1 MARYLRQ
8 LAEQAIRPANALR
21 SAATAAFAPEPAA
34 QADEADP
41 VVTPTLATDARSAEA
56 GVLNPGSLRTV
67 AVSPG
72 SPSKSPDAGPAA
84 AAAITAASKHPA
96 PVVDDHAPAAM
107 TARAPAQ
114 PAAARGAAAISNRRA
129 APVESGDRPAQ
140 GEQAARA
147 SAEPSSPPAG
157 TTLTPAPRPARENQ
171 ARPAATRARA
181 EPAAAQP
188 PDIHIHIGRIEL
200 TAAAP
205 AAAAKLTAA
214 PGARPMT
221 LDAYLR
227 QRGRKAP

>member
-8 LAEQAIRPANALR
+8 LAEQAIRPPNALR
-21 SAATAAFAPEPAA
+21 SAAAAAFAPEPPAP
-34 QADEADP
+34 ADEADP
-41 VVTPTLATDARSAEA
+41 VATPALATEPRTAEA
-56 GVLNPGSLRTV
+56 WVLNPRSLPTV
-67 AVSPG
+67 AVWPD
-72 SPSKSPDAGPAA
+72 SPSKSPDPRPAA
-84 AAAITAASKHPA
+84 TAAITAASNPLA

-114 PAAARGAAAISNRRA
+114 PAVARSAAAISNRRA
-129 APVESGDRPAQ
+129 ASVESGDRPAH

-147 SAEPSSPPAG
+147 SSEPSSPPAG

-171 ARPAATRARA
+171 ARLVATRARA

-205 AAAAKLTAA
+205 AAAAKRTAA